1 MATWTSAQW
10 DLLYSNMLS
19 LSRYTIHPAA
29 VRVISVYSCALMI
42 NGCCCSS
49 IKKRISQRND
59 KSNVSVEAEN
69 TVVHLR
75 HVSLGLQQELRLEY
89 KPLFLK
95 DPFEVILS
103 NIYDTNERE

>member
-1 MATWTSAQW
+1 M
-10 DLLYSNMLS
+10 
-19 LSRYTIHPAA
+19 
-29 VRVISVYSCALMI
+29 
-42 NGCCCSS
+42 
-49 IKKRISQRND
+49 
-59 KSNVSVEAEN
+59 SVEAEN